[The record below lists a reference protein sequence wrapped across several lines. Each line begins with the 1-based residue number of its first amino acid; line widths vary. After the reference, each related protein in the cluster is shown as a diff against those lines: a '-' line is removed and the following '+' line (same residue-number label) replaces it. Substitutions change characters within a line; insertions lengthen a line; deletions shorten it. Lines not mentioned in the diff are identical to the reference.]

1 MNKKLLF
8 GSVLLAISLTMLACR
23 LSSNG
28 VAGAESGSSESTTT
42 PPLVQPTS
50 QAGAG
55 QQSGASG
62 PTIVSP
68 SQPTSQPSVIQP
80 NATPATVDQSVDQID
95 QDLNHLIGTS
105 QASDLTL
112 PTTSAVATSSDD
124 LDQSMNNLQQSLQT
138 EATP

>member
-8 GSVLLAISLTMLACR
+8 ASVLLAISLTMFACR
-23 LSSNG
+23 LTSNG
-28 VAGAESGSSESTTT
+28 VSGAQSGSDTTS
-42 PPLVQPTS
+42 PLLSQPTS

-55 QQSGASG
+55 QQQEASG
-62 PTIVSP
+62 SVIASP
-68 SQPTSQPSVIQP
+68 SSRSGVSQP

-95 QDLNHLIGTS
+95 QDLNNLISTS

-112 PTTSAVATSSDD
+112 PTTSAAATSSDD
-124 LDQSMNNLQQSLQT
+124 LDQSLDNLQQSLQT